1 MKEKKPA
8 LTLRQELEHLIAL
21 VDLLGCDN
29 VPVESLDHLTQLLT
43 QRKAELEALVC
54 VLVSPEIAS
63 FFFQVDTIALRRSS
77 DASAIFSWNCLESL
91 VFNRNLFLSK
101 LTWEIKCNTI

>member
-63 FFFQVDTIALRRSS
+63 FFF
-77 DASAIFSWNCLESL
+77 
-91 VFNRNLFLSK
+91 K
-101 LTWEIKCNTI
+101 LTRLRYEEAAMRPPFSRGIA